1 MCRQNWDACRGDQ
14 DVGQTRLPGKACASV
29 RSNRPCTPLRRSSF
43 FSRALSS
50 GRQGIIALYGSER
63 FLDLVLEIV
72 EPAMALRADEHTS
85 VASVVIP
92 TLEVR
97 RRRTRACGPKL
108 KHAST
113 VRSCCL
119 IEELALGLQIGD
131 AVAQFDLHRLAP
143 DFCPR
148 VATPRAWR
156 SWPRPHGPPPPSGRF
171 ADRSTFEPR
180 ATI

>member
-1 MCRQNWDACRGDQ
+1 MSDRPGYRGKPAQ
-14 DVGQTRLPGKACASV
+14 VSVATGPAHLFVG
-29 RSNRPCTPLRRSSF
+29 RRSF
-43 FSRALSS
+43 LGHCRADD
-50 GRQGIIALYGSER
+50 RDIIALYGSER

-131 AVAQFDLHRLAP
+131 AVVQFDLHRLAP